1 MKRDVDTLAK
11 TGFELLVVGGGV
23 YGAWT
28 AYIAALSGV
37 KTALIDRGDWACGT
51 SSASSKLIH
60 GGLRYL
66 EQFRLGLVRSS
77 LDERRV
83 LSGVAPHRVKPL
95 RFVLPV
101 YRGDRV
107 GRSRLSAGLGLY
119 DFVSGSGQPVARH
132 RYLSPRKARTRVPD
146 LGPDGLKG
154 AFSYGDCVTD
164 DARFTLEVVDGG
176 ARAGVVAANYVEA
189 ENVVFRSGA
198 VAGVAAVDR
207 TTGRRFD
214 IRARVVVNAA
224 GPWTSGAMGGDAAP
238 GAVRL
243 VKGVHLVMPGLES
256 EHALLFF
263 SRSDR
268 RVIFVIPWYGRTLL
282 GTTDTAIA
290 GDPSAVRV
298 EAADVDY
305 LLGEV
310 NRVLPEVE
318 WDRSAIVGGFAGVR
332 ALSEVAGRESE
343 SLSREWSL
351 ESPRPGILACVG
363 GKFTTARTDATR
375 IVSRVLGELGLP
387 ADRVADT
394 RSLPFPWRPT
404 GRPAAKS
411 GLDPEIESSLAARYG
426 ARAGEVV
433 ALVRSRREL
442 GERIVAGM
450 PFIGAEVVYAAAAEG
465 AVTLEDILR
474 RRIPLLVLAPP
485 DRATVER
492 AARLAA
498 GALGWDEGRA
508 GNEVAEVIRKYK
520 SPPV

>member
-1 MKRDVDTLAK
+1 MKRDVDTVAN
-11 TGFELLVVGGGV
+11 TGFDLLVVGGGV

-83 LSGVAPHRVKPL
+83 LTGAAPHRVKPL

-107 GRSRLSAGLGLY
+107 GRYRMRAGLGLY

-132 RYLSPRKARTRVPD
+132 RYLSPRKARRRFPG
-146 LGPDGLKG
+146 LGPYGLKG

-164 DARFTLEVVDGG
+164 DARFTLELVDGAAG
-176 ARAGVVAANYVEA
+176 AGAAVANYVEA
-189 ENVVFRSGA
+189 EKIVFESGA
-198 VAGVAAVDR
+198 VAGVSAVDR
-207 TTGRRFD
+207 TTGRRMD

-224 GPWTSGAMGGDAAP
+224 GPWAAGAMGEDAAP
-238 GAVRL
+238 GSVRL

-282 GTTDTAIA
+282 GTTDTAIT
-290 GDPSAVRV
+290 GDPSAARV
-298 EAADVDY
+298 DAGDVDY

-310 NRVLPEVE
+310 NRVLPGAG

-351 ESPRPGILACVG
+351 ESPRPGILASVG

-375 IVSRVLGELGLP
+375 VVSRVLGELGL
-387 ADRVADT
+387 AAGRVADT
-394 RSLPFPWRPT
+394 RSLPFPWCPT
-404 GRPAAKS
+404 GRPLDKT
-411 GLDPEIESSLAARYG
+411 GLDPDIESSLTARYG
-426 ARAGEVV
+426 ARAGKVV
-433 ALVRSRREL
+433 ARIRSRREL
-442 GERIVAGM
+442 GERIVAGL
-450 PFIGAEVVYAAAAEG
+450 PFIMAEIVHAADTEG
-465 AVTLEDILR
+465 AVKLEDILR
-474 RRIPLLVLAPP
+474 RRIPLLVLTPP
-485 DRATVER
+485 DRRTLEE

-498 GALGWDEGRA
+498 GELGWDDGRIEE
-508 GNEVAEVIRKYK
+508 EVGEVIRKY
-520 SPPV
+520 SPPPV